1 MATEVVHTVGSGGDY
16 ADLAAWSAAQA
27 RNLVSANEIAVAEI
41 VGTLTEPSYV
51 PISTSAGW
59 STDSTRRI
67 VIRAAAPFNGTLGA
81 GSKLVLGS
89 SSPYGMAFSAA
100 LHVSIENL
108 EVEYTGTSRAVN
120 GGVLRISGCF
130 IYGSS
135 INDPNVL
142 LLCDSAELNS
152 SVFQSSARG
161 YDARNV
167 TATVDNCGFFAL
179 SGLSTYGLLTD
190 AGTTVRNTVSAGWRD
205 ADIYGTPGTDSNNA
219 TLDGSVGATIS
230 TATGVDFVDY
240 GSGDYR
246 PTATGALFKAGT
258 NPLSPLSNP
267 DDWKDI
273 TGKTR
278 AYWDIGA
285 FAAPASLAENTHLAT
300 FTTRP
305 TDTGASGGPNVAGTE
320 TNYPGYI
327 DLSKAPQA
335 LWDAVAEKV
344 RTWDFDGADGA
355 YTPTGFDTV
364 NGSWEINGNRLRR
377 AGTGLDELLVDVGA
391 NDCTITAT
399 ARCVSGGT
407 NDRASLFFR
416 YGDGDNTWLLYI
428 DEGSNAF
435 TLTKKVSGT
444 WAPSPVKNST
454 ESIALDTDYE
464 LKVIISGDTIKCYLD
479 GAYVFETT
487 DSDLSQ
493 YTYAGFREA
502 SGGLEYAN
510 FAVSRNDGIVGGD
523 IRVFENQA
531 GGLVELP
538 AQVVSCDTSAETGE
552 LHYLLPS
559 ISASTPQ
566 EIRLYAD
573 GVSSRYDHADP
584 FGRNAVWG
592 DYSRVFH
599 LRSLVDS
606 TGNSSDLT
614 AVATASVDDI
624 DSPLGRGATLD
635 GNSDY
640 FTGDNPSYTTGDFTL
655 QAWVKTSDVARN
667 DIATAGDGGP
677 GSEWFGLNQSGT
689 GVLSGAI
696 DDGSSAVFPSGSTS
710 LTDNAWHSTHAVFDR
725 SASIYGY
732 VDGSLDYTSA
742 SISGVGSVLSAEPLY
757 IGARDGG
764 VGVRT
769 DQVWDGALSEV
780 RFRPSDLSA
789 NWITTEYNNQSD
801 PTSFY
806 TATDPN
812 AGGGESISPDS
823 LYQSVSIEGVTLTQ
837 AHVLAAANLAQLQ
850 AIGAA
855 TLAQANSIAPHG
867 VDQTAGIESATLTQA
882 HIIAPAGISQHQQ
895 IGTAS
900 LVSAG
905 VLSVFGLAQTQ
916 TLDEAILTVAGALD
930 VDGVS
935 QSQVL
940 EALTL
945 VQNNILAPAGLAQE
959 AALEATTINAAALG
973 ITPAGIEQVM
983 AIDPTGMTQYHVL
996 AVSDLAQDQILE
1008 AARFGGLVIGELQG
1022 RIYVFAALD
1031 GDVYAIPALTGTIH

>member
-1 MATEVVHTVGSGGDY
+1 MAHVATVTIDSDQVP
-16 ADLAAWSAAQA
+16 ADATNFPAYINLAH
-27 RNLVSANEIAVAEI
+27 L
-41 VGTLTEPSYV
+41 
-51 PISTSAGW
+51 
-59 STDSTRRI
+59 
-67 VIRAAAPFNGTLGA
+67 FA
-81 GSKLVLGS
+81 GSASFASTV
-89 SSPYGMAFSAA
+89 A
-100 LHVSIENL
+100 
-108 EVEYTGTSRAVN
+108 N
-120 GGVLRISGCF
+120 G
-130 IYGSS
+130 
-135 INDPNVL
+135 
-142 LLCDSAELNS
+142 
-152 SVFQSSARG
+152 
-161 YDARNV
+161 
-167 TATVDNCGFFAL
+167 
-179 SGLSTYGLLTD
+179 
-190 AGTTVRNTVSAGWRD
+190 
-205 ADIYGTPGTDSNNA
+205 
-219 TLDGSVGATIS
+219 
-230 TATGVDFVDY
+230 
-240 GSGDYR
+240 
-246 PTATGALFKAGT
+246 
-258 NPLSPLSNP
+258 
-267 DDWKDI
+267 
-273 TGKTR
+273 
-278 AYWDIGA
+278 
-285 FAAPASLAENTHLAT
+285 
-300 FTTRP
+300 
-305 TDTGASGGPNVAGTE
+305 
-320 TNYPGYI
+320 
-327 DLSKAPQA
+327 
-335 LWDAVAEKV
+335 
-344 RTWDFDGADGA
+344 
-355 YTPTGFDTV
+355 
-364 NGSWEINGNRLRR
+364 
-377 AGTGLDELLVDVGA
+377 
-391 NDCTITAT
+391 
-399 ARCVSGGT
+399 
-407 NDRASLFFR
+407 
-416 YGDGDNTWLLYI
+416 
-428 DEGSNAF
+428 
-435 TLTKKVSGT
+435 
-444 WAPSPVKNST
+444 
-454 ESIALDTDYE
+454 
-464 LKVIISGDTIKCYLD
+464 
-479 GAYVFETT
+479 
-487 DSDLSQ
+487 
-493 YTYAGFREA
+493 
-502 SGGLEYAN
+502 
-510 FAVSRNDGIVGGD
+510 GGD
-523 IRVFENQA
+523 IRVFQGA
-531 GGLVELP
+531 TEL
-538 AQVVSCDTSAETGE
+538 AREVVSCRPGTFFDFSGSSLPTGFSNTTDTWLAASDYIRPGGSTGRNIFADFGAADGTAIGIVNNTTALAGHYGGLLFRQYDADNYWVTDIDFNAGSLRLYKRVAGSATVVDTASVSVSLNTEHEVKVLFSGNDITVYLDGVAKITATDSFNASATTHGLRGNQTGLRFYEFHFIAEQETTGTGE
-552 LHYLLPS
+552 LHVLIPFLDSSQDTVLS
-559 ISASTPQ
+559 I
-566 EIRLYAD
+566 YAD
-573 GVSSRYDHADP
+573 GSSADYAVDDP

-801 PTSFY
+801 PSSFY

-812 AGGGESISPDS
+812 AGGSESISPDS

-905 VLSVFGLAQTQ
+905 VLSVIGLAQTQ

-983 AIDPTGMTQYHVL
+983 AIGPTGLTQYHVL

-1008 AARFGGLVIGELQG
+1008 AARFGGLVIGELAG
-1022 RIYVFAALD
+1022 KVVVYAALNSKIAILPALS
-1031 GDVYAIPALTGTIH
+1031 GDVYSVKP

>member
-1 MATEVVHTVGSGGDY
+1 MARVFTVGPNSTYAGILSALSSVSALYTNPDTDGQDWVFECEAFTDITSGNAGIAPTTAGTNNYSIIIRPQVGAHHEGVSGGGY
-16 ADLAAWSAAQA
+16 TLYSPFNSYVSLYINAPNTVLEGVQFNVGPAKFLRLRGAGCVFKQCIFNGS
-27 RNLVSANEIAVAEI
+27 SANEIFNEAADNISFLNCLFKSSVDDVKSSAVFKNCVFD
-41 VGTLTEPSYV
+41 VGTSYAIL
-51 PISTSAGW
+51 P
-59 STDSTRRI
+59 
-67 VIRAAAPFNGTLGA
+67 
-81 GSKLVLGS
+81 
-89 SSPYGMAFSAA
+89 
-100 LHVSIENL
+100 
-108 EVEYTGTSRAVN
+108 
-120 GGVLRISGCF
+120 
-130 IYGSS
+130 
-135 INDPNVL
+135 
-142 LLCDSAELNS
+142 NS
-152 SVFQSSARG
+152 SQTPLVQNCVFLG
-161 YDARNV
+161 HV
-167 TATVDNCGFFAL
+167 TGAVDG
-179 SGLSTYGLLTD
+179 S
-190 AGTTVRNTVSAGWRD
+190 VSAGS
-205 ADIYGTPGTDSNNA
+205 SNNCSH
-219 TLDGSVGATIS
+219 DSSIGSAVSS
-230 TATGVDFVDY
+230 TDGVDFV
-240 GSGDYR
+240 SPSTGDYT

-267 DDWKDI
+267 DDRKDI

-327 DLSKAPQA
+327 DLSEAPQA
-335 LWDAVAEKV
+335 LWDAV
-344 RTWDFDGADGA
+344 T
-355 YTPTGFDTV
+355 
-364 NGSWEINGNRLRR
+364 
-377 AGTGLDELLVDVGA
+377 
-391 NDCTITAT
+391 
-399 ARCVSGGT
+399 SG
-407 NDRASLFFR
+407 
-416 YGDGDNTWLLYI
+416 
-428 DEGSNAF
+428 
-435 TLTKKVSGT
+435 
-444 WAPSPVKNST
+444 
-454 ESIALDTDYE
+454 
-464 LKVIISGDTIKCYLD
+464 
-479 GAYVFETT
+479 
-487 DSDLSQ
+487 
-493 YTYAGFREA
+493 
-502 SGGLEYAN
+502 
-510 FAVSRNDGIVGGD
+510 GGD

-538 AQVVSCDTSAETGE
+538 AEVVSCDTSAETGE

-592 DYSRVFH
+592 DYAAVLH
-599 LRSLVDS
+599 LNDSNYTDS
-606 TGNSSDLT
+606 TGKGCDGTANSAPTQTATGHPFGGMWTSFDGVDDYVSLSTGGALDNSFITVQAVARIVTLPAGTNEGIVSSFHSTQPQNFFNLAASNLRTTFTVNDGSFSEDALGSVSDTGT
-614 AVATASVDDI
+614 AVWFHGTSEASAVRLYQNGSQDAVHTGI
-624 DSPLGRGATLD
+624 S
-635 GNSDY
+635 
-640 FTGDNPSYTTGDFTL
+640 GDNQFSTTEDVLIGSYYD
-655 QAWVKTSDVARN
+655 KTSV
-667 DIATAGDGGP
+667 
-677 GSEWFGLNQSGT
+677 
-689 GVLSGAI
+689 
-696 DDGSSAVFPSGSTS
+696 
-710 LTDNAWHSTHAVFDR
+710 R
-725 SASIYGY
+725 SINASI
-732 VDGSLDYTSA
+732 
-742 SISGVGSVLSAEPLY
+742 
-757 IGARDGG
+757 GG
-764 VGVRT
+764 VRLR
-769 DQVWDGALSEV
+769 AEI
-780 RFRPSDLSA
+780 LSA

-801 PTSFY
+801 PSSFY
-806 TATDPN
+806 TVTDPN
-812 AGGGESISPDS
+812 AGGSESISPDS

-983 AIDPTGMTQYHVL
+983 AIDPTGLTQYHVL

>member
-1 MATEVVHTVGSGGDY
+1 MAHVATVTIDSDQVP
-16 ADLAAWSAAQA
+16 ADATNFPAYINLAH
-27 RNLVSANEIAVAEI
+27 L
-41 VGTLTEPSYV
+41 
-51 PISTSAGW
+51 
-59 STDSTRRI
+59 
-67 VIRAAAPFNGTLGA
+67 FA
-81 GSKLVLGS
+81 GSASFASTV
-89 SSPYGMAFSAA
+89 A
-100 LHVSIENL
+100 
-108 EVEYTGTSRAVN
+108 N
-120 GGVLRISGCF
+120 G
-130 IYGSS
+130 
-135 INDPNVL
+135 
-142 LLCDSAELNS
+142 
-152 SVFQSSARG
+152 
-161 YDARNV
+161 
-167 TATVDNCGFFAL
+167 
-179 SGLSTYGLLTD
+179 
-190 AGTTVRNTVSAGWRD
+190 
-205 ADIYGTPGTDSNNA
+205 
-219 TLDGSVGATIS
+219 
-230 TATGVDFVDY
+230 
-240 GSGDYR
+240 
-246 PTATGALFKAGT
+246 
-258 NPLSPLSNP
+258 
-267 DDWKDI
+267 
-273 TGKTR
+273 
-278 AYWDIGA
+278 
-285 FAAPASLAENTHLAT
+285 
-300 FTTRP
+300 
-305 TDTGASGGPNVAGTE
+305 
-320 TNYPGYI
+320 
-327 DLSKAPQA
+327 
-335 LWDAVAEKV
+335 
-344 RTWDFDGADGA
+344 
-355 YTPTGFDTV
+355 
-364 NGSWEINGNRLRR
+364 
-377 AGTGLDELLVDVGA
+377 
-391 NDCTITAT
+391 
-399 ARCVSGGT
+399 
-407 NDRASLFFR
+407 
-416 YGDGDNTWLLYI
+416 
-428 DEGSNAF
+428 
-435 TLTKKVSGT
+435 
-444 WAPSPVKNST
+444 
-454 ESIALDTDYE
+454 
-464 LKVIISGDTIKCYLD
+464 
-479 GAYVFETT
+479 
-487 DSDLSQ
+487 
-493 YTYAGFREA
+493 
-502 SGGLEYAN
+502 
-510 FAVSRNDGIVGGD
+510 GGD
-523 IRVFENQA
+523 IRVFQGA
-531 GGLVELP
+531 TEL
-538 AQVVSCDTSAETGE
+538 AREVVSCDTSAETGE
-552 LHYLLPS
+552 LHVLIPFLDSSQDTVLS
-559 ISASTPQ
+559 I
-566 EIRLYAD
+566 YAD
-573 GVSSRYDHADP
+573 GSSADYAVDDP

-801 PTSFY
+801 PSSFY
-806 TATDPN
+806 TVTDPN
-812 AGGGESISPDS
+812 AGGSESISPDS

-983 AIDPTGMTQYHVL
+983 AIDPTGLTQYHVL

>member
-1 MATEVVHTVGSGGDY
+1 MATEVVHSLRSTGGDY
-16 ADLAAWSAAQA
+16 SSFADWQTAQA
-27 RNLVSANEIAVAEI
+27 RDLVLADEIAVLECYDDW
-41 VGTLTEPSYV
+41 PSGLLEQITFSGWTTDPDH
-51 PISTSAGW
+51 PI
-59 STDSTRRI
+59 I
-67 VIRAAAPFNGTLGA
+67 IRAAAGHEANGRLPGTAAFSGFYATYDTAATGPFNYTTEHLILEGIGIVKSAGGA
-81 GSKLVLGS
+81 TPNALSTGENTRVRRCTIYHQPAVSTSAVVLTGPTS
-89 SSPYGMAFSAA
+89 SSGTVFIEA
-100 LHVSIENL
+100 LSNCIVYSN
-108 EVEYTGTSRAVN
+108 TS
-120 GGVLRISGCF
+120 
-130 IYGSS
+130 
-135 INDPNVL
+135 NDLVRV
-142 LLCDSAELNS
+142 NS
-152 SVFQSSARG
+152 SR
-161 YDARNV
+161 
-167 TATVDNCGFFAL
+167 TVDSCTLVSLNGAAQ
-179 SGLSTYGLLTD
+179 
-190 AGTTVRNTVSAGWRD
+190 AGVYSLNISHNGRVRNTAVFNA
-205 ADIYGTPGTDSNNA
+205 AAIYSNGGNDGTNNLLA
-219 TLDGSVGATIS
+219 ASG
-230 TATGVDFVDY
+230 DFVDY
-240 GSGDYR
+240 AGNDYSI
-246 PTATGALFKAGT
+246 ANDSVLAKAGT
-258 NPLSPLSNP
+258 NPLTTASDA
-267 DDWKDI
+267 DDWNDI

-327 DLSKAPQA
+327 DLSEAPQA
-335 LWDAVAEKV
+335 LWDAV
-344 RTWDFDGADGA
+344 T
-355 YTPTGFDTV
+355 
-364 NGSWEINGNRLRR
+364 
-377 AGTGLDELLVDVGA
+377 
-391 NDCTITAT
+391 
-399 ARCVSGGT
+399 SG
-407 NDRASLFFR
+407 
-416 YGDGDNTWLLYI
+416 
-428 DEGSNAF
+428 
-435 TLTKKVSGT
+435 
-444 WAPSPVKNST
+444 
-454 ESIALDTDYE
+454 
-464 LKVIISGDTIKCYLD
+464 
-479 GAYVFETT
+479 
-487 DSDLSQ
+487 
-493 YTYAGFREA
+493 
-502 SGGLEYAN
+502 
-510 FAVSRNDGIVGGD
+510 GGD

-538 AQVVSCDTSAETGE
+538 AEVVSCDTSAETGE

-592 DYSRVFH
+592 DYEAVVHGGSAT
-599 LRSLVDS
+599 DS
-606 TGNSSDLT
+606 TGNHTVT
-614 AVATASVDDI
+614 ANNSPTVTSGKVGDSYNFNGSNQSLNLGDITALDAASELSV
-624 DSPLGRGATLD
+624 S
-635 GNSDY
+635 
-640 FTGDNPSYTTGDFTL
+640 
-655 QAWVKTSDVARN
+655 AWVKPDTLVANNTILARWGSSLQFLFGSPSNGANLQFAVDTPTSVFSSTGVFTAGSWTHAVGTWIGGGAVALYA
-667 DIATAGDGGP
+667 DGASLATAGNNNTLTLRSVASDVGIAYRAETSNYYYDGDV
-677 GSEWFGLNQSGT
+677 EE
-689 GVLSGAI
+689 ARI
-696 DDGSSAVFPSGSTS
+696 
-710 LTDNAWHSTHAVFDR
+710 R
-725 SASIYGY
+725 
-732 VDGSLDYTSA
+732 
-742 SISGVGSVLSAEPLY
+742 IS
-757 IGARDGG
+757 
-764 VGVRT
+764 
-769 DQVWDGALSEV
+769 ALS
-780 RFRPSDLSA
+780 PQ
-789 NWITTEYNNQSD
+789 WIPTENNNQSD
-801 PTSFY
+801 PSLFY

-812 AGGGESISPDS
+812 AGGSESISPDS

-983 AIDPTGMTQYHVL
+983 AIDPTGLTQYHVL

>member
-1 MATEVVHTVGSGGDY
+1 MAHVATVTIDSDQVP
-16 ADLAAWSAAQA
+16 ADATNFPAYINLAH
-27 RNLVSANEIAVAEI
+27 L
-41 VGTLTEPSYV
+41 
-51 PISTSAGW
+51 
-59 STDSTRRI
+59 
-67 VIRAAAPFNGTLGA
+67 FA
-81 GSKLVLGS
+81 GSASFASTV
-89 SSPYGMAFSAA
+89 A
-100 LHVSIENL
+100 
-108 EVEYTGTSRAVN
+108 N
-120 GGVLRISGCF
+120 G
-130 IYGSS
+130 
-135 INDPNVL
+135 
-142 LLCDSAELNS
+142 
-152 SVFQSSARG
+152 
-161 YDARNV
+161 
-167 TATVDNCGFFAL
+167 
-179 SGLSTYGLLTD
+179 
-190 AGTTVRNTVSAGWRD
+190 
-205 ADIYGTPGTDSNNA
+205 
-219 TLDGSVGATIS
+219 
-230 TATGVDFVDY
+230 
-240 GSGDYR
+240 
-246 PTATGALFKAGT
+246 
-258 NPLSPLSNP
+258 
-267 DDWKDI
+267 
-273 TGKTR
+273 
-278 AYWDIGA
+278 
-285 FAAPASLAENTHLAT
+285 
-300 FTTRP
+300 
-305 TDTGASGGPNVAGTE
+305 
-320 TNYPGYI
+320 
-327 DLSKAPQA
+327 
-335 LWDAVAEKV
+335 
-344 RTWDFDGADGA
+344 
-355 YTPTGFDTV
+355 
-364 NGSWEINGNRLRR
+364 
-377 AGTGLDELLVDVGA
+377 
-391 NDCTITAT
+391 
-399 ARCVSGGT
+399 
-407 NDRASLFFR
+407 
-416 YGDGDNTWLLYI
+416 
-428 DEGSNAF
+428 
-435 TLTKKVSGT
+435 
-444 WAPSPVKNST
+444 
-454 ESIALDTDYE
+454 
-464 LKVIISGDTIKCYLD
+464 
-479 GAYVFETT
+479 
-487 DSDLSQ
+487 
-493 YTYAGFREA
+493 
-502 SGGLEYAN
+502 
-510 FAVSRNDGIVGGD
+510 GGD
-523 IRVFENQA
+523 IRVFQGA
-531 GGLVELP
+531 SEL
-538 AQVVSCDTSAETGE
+538 AREVVSCRPGTFFDFSGSSLPTGFSNTTDTWLAASDYIRPGGSTGRNIFADFGAADGTAIGIVNNTTALAGHYGGLLFRQYDADNYWVTDIDFNAGSLRLYKRVAGSATVVDTASVSVSLNTEHEVKVLFSGNDITVYLDGVAKITATDSFNASATTHGLRGNQTGLRFYEFHFIAEQETTGTGE
-552 LHYLLPS
+552 LHVLIPFLDSSQDTVLS
-559 ISASTPQ
+559 I
-566 EIRLYAD
+566 YAD
-573 GVSSRYDHADP
+573 GSSADYAVDDP

-801 PTSFY
+801 PSSFY

-812 AGGGESISPDS
+812 AGGSESISPDS

-905 VLSVFGLAQTQ
+905 VLSVIGLAQTQ

-983 AIDPTGMTQYHVL
+983 AIGPTGLTQYHVL

-1008 AARFGGLVIGELQG
+1008 AARFGGLVIGELAG
-1022 RIYVFAALD
+1022 KVVVYAALNSKIAILPALS
-1031 GDVYAIPALTGTIH
+1031 GDVYSVKP